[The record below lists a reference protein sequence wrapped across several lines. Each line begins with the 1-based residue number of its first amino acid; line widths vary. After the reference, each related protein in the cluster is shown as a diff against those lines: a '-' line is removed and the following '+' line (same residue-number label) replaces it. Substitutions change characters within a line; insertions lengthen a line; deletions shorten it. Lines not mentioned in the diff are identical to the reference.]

1 MSDTILENYGSQ
13 RGLVAN
19 ATPHY
24 YHAGHY
30 GIENASPGV
39 TLALIAQEDR
49 FNMEARRGKAARLV
63 ASVHKAFGVAPIQAP
78 LTVSTGEVD
87 FVGVG
92 VSRWHV
98 ISRTQDSIEHHR
110 KLREATDGIASL
122 VDVSHGFTTFQISG
136 AFVTQALTK
145 LIRCDLDETS
155 FPAGACAATEAHGM
169 SIQLRRRLRNDVY
182 ECAVARSFGSSLFH
196 ALVTAAEQFGIYVAE
211 LTENARTNTN
221 LP

>member
-1 MSDTILENYGSQ
+1 VSDTVLEYSDAK

-24 YHAGHY
+24 YRAGHY
-30 GIENASPGV
+30 GIESASPGV
-39 TLALIAQEDR
+39 TLTLIAQEDR

-63 ASVHKAFGVAPIQAP
+63 ASVHKIFGVAPVQAP
-78 LTVSTGEVD
+78 LTVSTGDVD

-98 ISRTQDSIEHHR
+98 ISRTQYNAQLHE
-110 KLREATDGIASL
+110 KLREATDGLASL

-136 AFVTQALTK
+136 AFAPQALAK
-145 LIRCDLDETS
+145 LVRCDLDDAS
-155 FPAGACAATEAHGM
+155 FPPGACAATEAHGM

-182 ECAVARSFGSSLFH
+182 ECAVPRSFGGSLFH
-196 ALVTAAEQFGIYVAE
+196 ALVTAAEQFGIYVVE
-211 LTENARTNTN
+211 LPENARTNAN
-221 LP
+221 

>member
-1 MSDTILENYGSQ
+1 VSDVILQNFGSQ
-13 RGLVAN
+13 PGLVAN

-24 YHAGHY
+24 YQAGHY
-30 GIENASPGV
+30 GIESPSPGM
-39 TLALIAQEDR
+39 TLALIAQEER

-63 ASVHKAFGVAPIQAP
+63 ASVHRAFGVAPVQAP
-78 LTVSTGEVD
+78 LTVSTGDVE

-98 ISRTQDSIEHHR
+98 ISRTQPSAEHHR
-110 KLREATDGIASL
+110 KLREATDGLASL

-136 AFVTQALTK
+136 AFATQALAK
-145 LIRCDLDETS
+145 LVRCDLDETS

-211 LTENARTNTN
+211 LPENARTNTN